1 MVSNQQYPLSPL
13 THEQPTFNPRT
24 SQYSNLSEQGE
35 HKFYDLE
42 DPKDVLRYQAHQL
55 KEVTKDEARE
65 VKDQVKANVRENVQ
79 GVVGTENYYLLKDVK
94 DNVGQLADN
103 ALMGV
108 K

>member
-1 MVSNQQYPLSPL
+1 
-13 THEQPTFNPRT
+13 
-24 SQYSNLSEQGE
+24 
-35 HKFYDLE
+35 
-42 DPKDVLRYQAHQL
+42 
-55 KEVTKDEARE
+55 
-65 VKDQVKANVRENVQ
+65 VRENVQ